1 MRQALLDCAYH
12 VGSIELTGQSNRL
25 SYDASVAELEG
36 TTFGSGGAKEVFGGL
51 ETASLSGGGF
61 VDLGSVYDAD
71 QFRHANGRSI
81 LPHTIGPSNSGS
93 AVGAPAYV
101 VKSLS
106 TSIKVTHQ
114 VGELIGWE
122 LAASGSSRS
131 GYGAYLVSPSTAIT
145 STTGGTAVEIA
156 AVPSGKA
163 ALGALHVLARS
174 GTATL
179 DATIESNVDADF
191 DGGSPTTQI
200 TFSQM
205 AGVGSQFLS
214 QPGPITDTY
223 WRAVLTVGGS
233 GSLTVVIALGISLFA
248 V

>member
-51 ETASLSGGGF
+51 ETAALNGGGF

-93 AVGAPAYV
+93 AVAAPAYV

-145 STTGGTAVEIA
+145 STTDGTAVEIG
-156 AVPSGKA
+156 AVPSGKS
-163 ALGALHVLARS
+163 ALATLHVLARS

-179 DATIESNVDADF
+179 DAVIESDADADF
-191 DGGSPTTQI
+191 DGSESTRI

-205 AGVGSQFLS
+205 SGVGSQFLS
-214 QPGPITDTY
+214 VAGPITDTH
-223 WRAVLTVGGS
+223 WRAALTVGGT